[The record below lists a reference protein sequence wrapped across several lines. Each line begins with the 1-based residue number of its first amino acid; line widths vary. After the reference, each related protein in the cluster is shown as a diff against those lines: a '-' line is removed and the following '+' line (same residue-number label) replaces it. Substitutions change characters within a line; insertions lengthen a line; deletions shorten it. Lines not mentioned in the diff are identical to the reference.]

1 MTPRTTSSAKRDAGA
16 EPETGD
22 AAPPAEPTAG
32 VPAASA
38 LWTMPRAV
46 NRSPL
51 PGDGAFMTAGWA
63 DPEPVIDPDD
73 PVIAYTAE
81 RRSRLAQALPAELL
95 IIPAGLPRV
104 RSNDSDHRFRPG
116 TDHVWLTGND
126 VAESVL
132 VVDTTGGEAGSI
144 LYLRAPSGRDG
155 DEFWQNDALGDLW
168 VGPRPTLAETQAA
181 LGIETR
187 PLTDFTRDFERAA
200 RRARRIRVLP
210 TLDESVDELVRQTCG
225 TAFSPHFALK
235 AALDE
240 LRLIKNDWEIGQ
252 LQLAV
257 DGTARGF
264 DDCLEAWQDAR
275 AEPRGERYLEGTF
288 ARRALVEGEGPAY
301 GSIVAAGS
309 HATTLHYTRN
319 TGPLVDGDLVLM
331 DLGVELPSLY
341 AADITRTLPVSGTF
355 TPLQRDVYSIV
366 LRAQQAGIDAL
377 RAGVRFQDYQDA
389 CGRSLTEGL
398 IELGL
403 IRCSVD
409 EAMAPS
415 ASYHRRWS
423 ISRAGHMLGMDV
435 HDCNHAPHETYLGGV
450 LAAGHTLTVEPGL
463 YFQPGDLTVPAELR
477 GLGIRIEDDL
487 VVTETSSILL
497 SAGLPRTPAAVE
509 EWMGALAR

>member
-1 MTPRTTSSAKRDAGA
+1 MSAVEEARA
-16 EPETGD
+16 EE
-22 AAPPAEPTAG
+22 
-32 VPAASA
+32 SA
-38 LWTMPRAV
+38 LWSMPRAV

-73 PVIAYTAE
+73 PVLAYTAE

-116 TDHVWLTGND
+116 TDHVWLTGNG

-168 VGPRPTLAETQAA
+168 VGPRPSLAETQAA

-187 PLTDFTRDFERAA
+187 PLADFTRDVERAA

-210 TLDESVDELVRQTCG
+210 TLDESVDELVRSICG
-225 TAFSPHFALK
+225 PELGPHLVLK
-235 AALDE
+235 ATLDE
-240 LRLIKNDWEIGQ
+240 LRLIKNDWEIGR

-264 DDCLEAWQDAR
+264 DDCLEAWPVAR
-275 AEPRGERYLEGTF
+275 AMPRGERYLEGTF
-288 ARRALVEGEGPAY
+288 ARRALVEGQGPAY
-301 GSIVAAGS
+301 GSVVASGA

-319 TGPLVDGDLVLM
+319 TGPLAEGDLVLM
-331 DLGVELPSLY
+331 DMGVELPSLY
-341 AADITRTLPVSGTF
+341 AADITRTFPVSGEF

-366 LRAQQAGIDAL
+366 LRAQQAGVDSL

-389 CGRSLTEGL
+389 CGRALTEGL
-398 IELGL
+398 IDLGL

-497 SAGLPRTPAAVE
+497 SAAMPRTPDAVE
-509 EWMGALAR
+509 EWMARLAG

>member
-1 MTPRTTSSAKRDAGA
+1 MSAHDTHAIHAHDTTSWA
-16 EPETGD
+16 
-22 AAPPAEPTAG
+22 
-32 VPAASA
+32 
-38 LWTMPRAV
+38 MPRAA

-63 DPEPVIDPDD
+63 DPAPVLDPDN
-73 PVIAYTAE
+73 PVLAYTAE
-81 RRSRLAQALPAELL
+81 RRARLAQALPAELL
-95 IIPAGLPRV
+95 VIPAGQPRV
-104 RSNDSDHRFRPG
+104 RSNDTDHTFRPG

-144 LYLRAPSGRDG
+144 LYLRGPSGRNG

-168 VGPRPTLAETQAA
+168 VGTRPTLQETQDA

-187 PLTDFTRDFERAA
+187 PLADFRRDFERAA

-210 TLDESVDELVRQTCG
+210 RLDETVDELVRQVCG
-225 TAFSPHFALK
+225 PAFAPHLALK
-235 AALDE
+235 TALDE

-257 DGTARGF
+257 DATARGF
-264 DDCLEAWQDAR
+264 DDCLAEWDAAR
-275 AEPRGERYLEGTF
+275 ASARGERYIEGTF
-288 ARRALVEGEGPAY
+288 ARRSRLEGEGPAY

-309 HATTLHYTRN
+309 HATTLHWTRN
-319 TGPLVDGDLVLM
+319 TGNLPDGALVLM
-331 DLGVELPSLY
+331 DMGVELQSLY
-341 AADITRTLPVSGTF
+341 SADITRTVPVNGTF
-355 TPLQRDVYSIV
+355 TPLQRDVYAIV
-366 LRAQQAGIDAL
+366 LRAQQAGIDTL

-403 IRCSVD
+403 IRCSLD
-409 EAMAPS
+409 EAMAPD
-415 ASYHRRWS
+415 ALHHRRWS
-423 ISRAGHMLGMDV
+423 ISRAGHMLGMDI
-435 HDCNHAPHETYLGGV
+435 HDCNHAPQESYLGGV

-463 YFQPGDLTVPAELR
+463 YFQVNDLTVPAELR

-487 VVTETSSILL
+487 VVTETSSINL
-497 SAGLPRTPAAVE
+497 SEGMPRTPEGIE
-509 EWMGALAR
+509 EWMAALAR